1 MDLVAAHDVV
11 GAERTKVDRLVAD
24 LLDQQAL
31 DDVADPTVHHH
42 ALLGVVYALADADDA
57 WHERARDWTDA
68 VTELLIVPVTVLP
81 EVAYLLHSRLGAA
94 AELAFVQSAASGEL
108 EIEPLR
114 QQDLT
119 RCVDVMRRY
128 PVIGFVDATIVAM
141 AERLKIE
148 SIATTD
154 RRHFAM
160 VKSRH
165 TKGYQ
170 LVP

>member
-1 MDLVAAHDVV
+1 MAVLVDT
-11 GAERTKVDRLVAD
+11 GIL
-24 LLDQQAL
+24 
-31 DDVADPTVHHH
+31 
-42 ALLGVVYALADADDA
+42 YALADEDDA
-57 WHERARDWTDA
+57 WHERAREWAEDA
-68 VTELLIVPVTVLP
+68 NDLLIVPVTVLP

-94 AELAFVQSAASGEL
+94 AELAFAQSAAAGEL

-119 RCVDVMRRY
+119 RCSDLMRRY
-128 PVIGFVDATIVAM
+128 PDIGFVDATIVAM

-154 RRHFAM
+154 RRHFSM
-160 VKSRH
+160 IRSRQ
-165 TKGYQ
+165 TNGYQ

>member
-1 MDLVAAHDVV
+1 MAVLVDT
-11 GAERTKVDRLVAD
+11 GIL
-24 LLDQQAL
+24 
-31 DDVADPTVHHH
+31 
-42 ALLGVVYALADADDA
+42 YALADADDA

-94 AELAFVQSAASGEL
+94 VELAFVQSAASGEL

-119 RCVDVMRRY
+119 RCCEVMRRY
-128 PVIGFVDATIVAM
+128 PAIGFVDATIVAM

-148 SIATTD
+148 AIATTD
-154 RRHFAM
+154 RRHFSM